1 MGLKLVDVD
10 VENFRS
16 FHDVKFTTGRK
27 ITAISGQNGVGKSN
41 LVSLIASGSGLNRKA
56 NFGSNF
62 QPEFYS
68 FFNIDPT
75 EDYPHYSLF
84 LKYEE
89 PGKQGSVVKKLTFKD
104 ETATKR
110 GIRIIPRTSAYGS
123 DISYKEAQQKAKD
136 TFDVGGAARIPIPT
150 IYLSISRLYPLGERV
165 DTVTVTQIKKT
176 NKLYQSEADKKFH
189 DWYNYVIPGSIK
201 NGATLSMVEKEASS
215 RASLHM
221 DMERT
226 PTLSQSVGQDNIGNI
241 VSALVDIYI
250 LSKQPDYNGA
260 IICVDEIE
268 VSLHP
273 DTQLRLLSL
282 FNKLSGELD
291 IQFIVSTHSLTIL
304 KEMLKMQ
311 SKNQGDYTVV
321 YLKNPSAPMVTQ
333 HHSYEL
339 LKADLLGQTTFDRP
353 KPKAYFEDEVGQHIF
368 ELLVKSLD
376 QQCETI
382 CDGNEL
388 RGQSTPVEAIPL
400 KRRIENLS
408 SLRNANSNINE
419 IVMKLGCEELI
430 KIAERDSNYF
440 NRVIFLVDGDARYK
454 DSSQKPKVRD
464 YLTVPFNRNGINE
477 RKHNPNICFLPNFFA
492 PESYLY
498 RIINE
503 LVCHENDHTVF
514 WRTLD
519 QKEETALYTAT
530 KVREMF
536 SGLPDNF
543 NNDDLKCIFGEYH
556 PEKNEQVHNS
566 EVWNF
571 VDKSDLLNYYYG
583 SYDTVVE
590 LLCFFEKFKA
600 AYEMTRSKTLENRF
614 G

>member
-311 SKNQGDYTVV
+311 SKNQDDYTVV
-321 YLKNPSAPMVTQ
+321 YFKNPSAPMVTQ

-440 NRVIFLVDGDARYK
+440 NRVIFLIDGDARYK
-454 DSSQKPKVRD
+454 DK
-464 YLTVPFNRNGINE
+464 
-477 RKHNPNICFLPNFFA
+477 
-492 PESYLY
+492 
-498 RIINE
+498 
-503 LVCHENDHTVF
+503 
-514 WRTLD
+514 
-519 QKEETALYTAT
+519 
-530 KVREMF
+530 
-536 SGLPDNF
+536 
-543 NNDDLKCIFGEYH
+543 
-556 PEKNEQVHNS
+556 
-566 EVWNF
+566 
-571 VDKSDLLNYYYG
+571 G
-583 SYDTVVE
+583 SRLFDGSV
-590 LLCFFEKFKA
+590 
-600 AYEMTRSKTLENRF
+600 
-614 G
+614 